1 MEVQSR
7 VICGTY
13 YFYINKKIMAESI
26 LTLKDVAVYQQEN
39 LILNDITLE
48 VQRGEFVY
56 LIGKT
61 GSGKS
66 SFMKTLYADL
76 PLKEGNGRIVGFN
89 LKTLEEKD
97 IPFLRRKLGIVF
109 QDFKLLPDR
118 TINRNLQ
125 FVLKATGWKDPDA
138 MNTRIEEVLAKVGMK
153 TKGFK
158 FPHELSGGEQQR
170 VAIARALLNEPELIL
185 ADEPTGNLDPQTS
198 VEVMKVLQEINKAG
212 NTILM
217 ATHDYALLLKYPSK
231 TLKCDGQKVFEVI
244 QKAV

>member
-1 MEVQSR
+1 
-7 VICGTY
+7 
-13 YFYINKKIMAESI
+13 MAETVLQLKNANI
-26 LTLKDVAVYQQEN
+26 YQADNLVLTDVNIA
-39 LILNDITLE
+39 LE
-48 VQRGEFVY
+48 KGDFVY

-76 PLKEGNGRIVGFN
+76 ELTEGEGHVVDFN
-89 LKTLEEKD
+89 LKGLKEKD
-97 IPFLRRKLGIVF
+97 IPFLRRKLGVVF

-118 TINRNLQ
+118 TINGNLE
-125 FVLKATGWKDPDA
+125 FVLKATGWKEKDKIKD
-138 MNTRIEEVLAKVGMK
+138 RITKVLKKVGMEN
-153 TKGFK
+153 KGFK
-158 FPHELSGGEQQR
+158 FPHEISGGEQQR

-198 VEVMKVLQEINKAG
+198 IEVMEVLQEINKNG

-231 TLKCDGQKVFEVI
+231 TFKCDENKVFEVV
-244 QKAV
+244 QRKN

>member
-1 MEVQSR
+1 
-7 VICGTY
+7 
-13 YFYINKKIMAESI
+13 MAEPILSLKGVSVYQNENMI
-26 LTLKDVAVYQQEN
+26 LTDVS
-39 LILNDITLE
+39 LE
-48 VQRGEFVY
+48 VKKGEFVY

-76 PLKEGNGRIVGFN
+76 PLKEGHGRIVGFN
-89 LKTLEEKD
+89 LKTMDDKQ

-118 TINRNLQ
+118 NINNNLL
-125 FVLKATGWKDPDA
+125 FVLKATGWKDVA
-138 MNTRIEEVLAKVGMK
+138 KMNEQIEDVLEKVGMK

-170 VAIARALLNEPELIL
+170 VAIARALLNDPELIL

-198 VEVMKVLQEINKAG
+198 VEVMKVLQEINKSG
-212 NTILM
+212 RTILM

-231 TLKCDGQKVFEVI
+231 TLKCDGSKVFEVI

>member
-1 MEVQSR
+1 MSEPILSLKGVTVFQKENMILQDVSLD
-7 VICGTY
+7 V
-13 YFYINKKIMAESI
+13 KK
-26 LTLKDVAVYQQEN
+26 
-39 LILNDITLE
+39 
-48 VQRGEFVY
+48 GEFVY

-76 PLKEGNGRIVGFN
+76 PLMEGHGRIVGFN

-118 TINRNLQ
+118 NVNNNLL
-125 FVLKATGWKDPDA
+125 FVLKATGWKDPAKMDQQV
-138 MNTRIEEVLAKVGMK
+138 ELVLDKVGMK

-170 VAIARALLNEPELIL
+170 VAIARALLNDPELIL

-198 VEVMKVLQEINKAG
+198 VEVMKVLQEINKSG
-212 NTILM
+212 RTILM

-231 TLKCDGQKVFEVI
+231 TLKCDGSKVFEVI